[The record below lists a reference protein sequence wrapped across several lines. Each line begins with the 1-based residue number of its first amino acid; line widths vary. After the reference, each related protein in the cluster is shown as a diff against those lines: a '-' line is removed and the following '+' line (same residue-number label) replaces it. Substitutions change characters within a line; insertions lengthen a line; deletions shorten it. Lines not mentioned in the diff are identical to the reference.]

1 MVSATA
7 TANMNHSAAV
17 TSVAPMTGTA
27 VAGWTSGSLTTK
39 IIPDADAARLDG
51 GSVRGRTGV
60 GARTVRSV
68 VGRGPLQLAAV
79 SITAWL
85 IVVMVGTFLAVC
97 GLARLL

>member
-27 VAGWTSGSLTTK
+27 VAVWTSGSLTTK

-68 VGRGPLQLAAV
+68 VGRSQLAAV